1 MKRMILFLMTTF
13 LTVTFL
19 HAQKPEVIIKDKAG
33 WNKIG
38 DAKVD
43 FSNDKDKFILLWKD
57 KFKMLQIRVKDA
69 PVHIETMSVEYE
81 GGTKEDISLASELK
95 SGSASREIELKNPD
109 KEINN
114 VTFVYRT
121 VSGSGTSKAEV
132 ELWGMK

>member
-1 MKRMILFLMTTF
+1 MTTF